1 MNPSNMKYFDW
12 RLYSVDFSLSDILIS
27 SNQKLSKDIKG
38 QGKNVFYLSNF
49 VLAENNILPEEKR
62 SEEPQ
67 PGGKARRQAFQL
79 SALPPHREN
88 EDDLAGTHILMILIA
103 LVLFYF
109 I

>member
-62 SEEPQ
+62 SNYPQ
-67 PGGKARRQAFQL
+67 ATNINNYFIDYVKKEGLTK
-79 SALPPHREN
+79 
-88 EDDLAGTHILMILIA
+88 THILMILIV
-103 LVLFYF
+103 LVLFYLMERYL
-109 I
+109 